1 MRHIRRWWI
10 TGGFLLLLGL
20 ILSLAAAAEGQSG
33 FATDA
38 ETGLTYYYDAD
49 GQRNTAERI
58 SVDGKWYNFYPAGS
72 TVDGVDV
79 SCSLLSGWMTMPDG
93 TVRYYPDGAYWYKT
107 GSASVDGKTY
117 FFAAD
122 TGALYA
128 PAETEYGMAW
138 YVYEAGD
145 LSIYY
150 ALDPEDFHWVHGLYE
165 KDGATYYFP
174 AYATEKGYAT
184 GFVTVDGE
192 RLYFGS
198 DGKLVTDEA
207 LIPHDGW
214 FTDTVTGKTYYY
226 VNGVK
231 NTAARLHI
239 DGKWYNFDAEGARL
253 LGWVTLSDG
262 TVRYYAEGAY
272 WYKTGF
278 CSVEGKYYFFA
289 ADTGALYA
297 PAETEYG
304 VGWYVYEGAQGNVY
318 YALDPQDHH
327 WIYGLY
333 TDENGDT
340 YYFPQYASEKGYF
353 VGTITINGES
363 YTFDE
368 DGKLVK

>member
-1 MRHIRRWWI
+1 M
-10 TGGFLLLLGL
+10 
-20 ILSLAAAAEGQSG
+20 
-33 FATDA
+33 
-38 ETGLTYYYDAD
+38 
-49 GQRNTAERI
+49 
-58 SVDGKWYNFYPAGS
+58 
-72 TVDGVDV
+72 
-79 SCSLLSGWMTMPDG
+79 
-93 TVRYYPDGAYWYKT
+93 
-107 GSASVDGKTY
+107 
-117 FFAAD
+117 
-122 TGALYA
+122 
-128 PAETEYGMAW
+128 
-138 YVYEAGD
+138 
-145 LSIYY
+145 
-150 ALDPEDFHWVHGLYE
+150 
-165 KDGATYYFP
+165 
-174 AYATEKGYAT
+174 
-184 GFVTVDGE
+184 
-192 RLYFGS
+192 
-198 DGKLVTDEA
+198 
-207 LIPHDGW
+207 
-214 FTDTVTGKTYYY
+214 
-226 VNGVK
+226 NGVK

-353 VGTITINGES
+353 VGTVTINGES

>member
-10 TGGFLLLLGL
+10 TGGLVLLLGL
-20 ILSLAAAAEGQSG
+20 ILSLAAVAEGQSG

-58 SVDGKWYNFYPAGS
+58 SVDGKWYNFYPADS

-79 SCSLLSGWMTMPDG
+79 SYSLLSGWMTMPDG

-107 GSASVDGKTY
+107 GSASVDGKT
-117 FFAAD
+117 
-122 TGALYA
+122 
-128 PAETEYGMAW
+128 
-138 YVYEAGD
+138 
-145 LSIYY
+145 
-150 ALDPEDFHWVHGLYE
+150 
-165 KDGATYYFP
+165 
-174 AYATEKGYAT
+174 
-184 GFVTVDGE
+184 
-192 RLYFGS
+192 
-198 DGKLVTDEA
+198 
-207 LIPHDGW
+207 
-214 FTDTVTGKTYYY
+214 
-226 VNGVK
+226 
-231 NTAARLHI
+231 
-239 DGKWYNFDAEGARL
+239 
-253 LGWVTLSDG
+253 
-262 TVRYYAEGAY
+262 
-272 WYKTGF
+272 
-278 CSVEGKYYFFA
+278 YFFA